1 MDLISGFRVLD
12 AQVDLMDG
20 TSCVQAV
27 ELMTRAADIPP
38 REKELIKGVP
48 EMEVINAMVGSVK
61 ISMPGLQ
68 RIRNQARSQKKK
80 NKASS

>member
-1 MDLISGFRVLD
+1 MHLTGEISG
-12 AQVDLMDG
+12 
-20 TSCVQAV
+20 VQAV
-27 ELMTRAADIPP
+27 ELMTRAADVPP

-68 RIRNQARSQKKK
+68 RIKNQARSQKKK